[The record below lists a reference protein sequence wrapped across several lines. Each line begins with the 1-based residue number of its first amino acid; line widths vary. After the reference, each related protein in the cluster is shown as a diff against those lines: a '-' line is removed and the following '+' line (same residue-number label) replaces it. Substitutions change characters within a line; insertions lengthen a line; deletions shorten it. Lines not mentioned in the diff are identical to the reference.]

1 MAHLYYNG
9 CNFPTEGWFFAL
21 IIAVA
26 VASARG
32 SIGGGRDG
40 KAIRRMLR
48 NARSGGDGVISSST
62 APKDQAQLSNVEPP
76 SDLSDPIA
84 ERRI

>member
-48 NARSGGDGVISSST
+48 NVRSGGDDEISSPS
-62 APKDQAQLSNVEPP
+62 APEDQAQLSSVESP
-76 SDLSDPIA
+76 SDHSAPIS
-84 ERRI
+84 EGRI